1 MNKEMCPHC
10 YTGIKEEEDSC
21 SNCREILLSDERIN
35 EYTVLNIKMSKIYSD
50 NSFNCRGMITPV
62 DVMDLVS
69 DIEKNGLQF
78 PIAVQPA
85 KDVKNSQND
94 FRIVAGHRRFQAFL
108 ILKKTHIPAMI
119 KVGLDE
125 VQARL
130 LNLGENL
137 KRKALNI
144 LQEARAIEHLRLLG
158 LNRRQVGEKLGVSI
172 AWVQVR
178 YNLLD
183 MPSEIQ
189 EEVAAG
195 LINQHQI
202 KELYSLPS
210 KEKQYEAVKKI
221 KEAKLRGEKGIS
233 VAPSPAQDPFKKKR
247 QPKNIVQDMIDHMGS
262 TIDFGLHTRCLA
274 WANGEISS
282 AELYVDIETY
292 AEDNGVDYI
301 SPLPKV
307 IQ

>member
-1 MNKEMCPHC
+1 MREMCSHC
-10 YTGIKEEEDSC
+10 YSQLDELDEKCPKCGI
-21 SNCREILLSDERIN
+21 ILPAIERIN
-35 EYTVLNIKMSKIYSD
+35 EYTVLNIEMDKIYSD
-50 NSFNCRGMITPV
+50 NDFNCRGTITPI
-62 DVMDLVS
+62 DVMDLVN
-69 DIEKNGLQF
+69 DIDEHGLQF

-85 KDVKNSQND
+85 KDVESSKND

-119 KVGLDE
+119 KVGLTE
-125 VQARL
+125 IQARL

-144 LQEARAIEHLRLLG
+144 LQEARAIERLRELG
-158 LNRRQVGEKLGVSI
+158 MNRRQVGEKLGVSI
-172 AWVQVR
+172 SWVQVR

-202 KELYSLPS
+202 KELYSLPT
-210 KEKQYEAVKKI
+210 KEKQYEAVRKI
-221 KEAKLRGEKGIS
+221 KEAKVRGEKGLS
-233 VAPSPAQDPFKKKR
+233 VAPTSAQDPFKKKR
-247 QPKNIVQDMIDHMGS
+247 QQKNIVQEMIDHLGK

-282 AELYVDIETY
+282 AELYVDIASY
-292 AEDNGVDYI
+292 AEDNGIEYT

-307 IQ
+307 VQ